1 MKKTPIGDC
10 YAQARE
16 LVAFDKDGARDAA
29 DKGIILVSQ
38 NVIKLQ
44 LKDEDIIEGVPI
56 RLWYERFWIFL
67 ENNGLL
73 LDGPDDPK
81 DNYFY
86 ELMKSAEL
94 V

>member
-10 YAQARE
+10 YDSARA
-16 LVAFDKDGARDAA
+16 LVSSDRESARDSA
-29 DKGIILVSQ
+29 DKGIALLAQ
-38 NVIKLQ
+38 KVIGLQ
-44 LKDEDIIEGVPI
+44 LKDEDIIEGVAV

-67 ENNGLL
+67 ENNDLL

-94 V
+94 I